1 MIGGCRVFCIF
12 VYSILHC
19 YIFTCWCLSV
29 VIFVGRHKLNVVCI
43 FAVWR

>member
-12 VYSILHC
+12 VYRTV
-19 YIFTCWCLSV
+19 IFLRWCLGAG
-29 VIFVGRHKLNVVCI
+29 IFVGRHKLNVVCI